1 MGTFGDL
8 HRGAIPDGA
17 GRFWLELH
25 GVDVE
30 FRQCDAVELVVVFTE
45 IPCLLHQV
53 FAAVVV
59 MEQAGVKTDP
69 VDANRLAPWPAD
81 VLGGDQI
88 ISAILEC
95 TIDHLDIS
103 VDQPEPAVRIAQIG
117 SPDASRR
124 GVSSHIKL
132 AGPAQRAWKNVPMH
146 QVLGLMQANAWEP
159 FESGIG
165 NVISVTD
172 ANH

>member
-8 HRGAIPDGA
+8 HRSAIPDGA

-30 FRQCDAVELVVVFTE
+30 FRQRDAVELVVVFTE

-69 VDANRLAPWPAD
+69 VDANRLAPWPVD

-103 VDQPEPAVRIAQIG
+103 VDQPEFVIRIA
-117 SPDASRR
+117 
-124 GVSSHIKL
+124 
-132 AGPAQRAWKNVPMH
+132 
-146 QVLGLMQANAWEP
+146 
-159 FESGIG
+159 
-165 NVISVTD
+165 
-172 ANH
+172 

>member
-1 MGTFGDL
+1 MALLLQIGVRSVEVTDERAIRHNFEGTLVKGAGTRHRFLMFIHRAAFCGEQVVPAILLVQVGTFGDL
-8 HRGAIPDGA
+8 HRSAIPDGA

-30 FRQCDAVELVVVFTE
+30 FRQCDTVELVVVFTE

-69 VDANRLAPWPAD
+69 VDANRLAPWPVD

-103 VDQPEPAVRIAQIG
+103 VDQPESAIRIA
-117 SPDASRR
+117 
-124 GVSSHIKL
+124 
-132 AGPAQRAWKNVPMH
+132 
-146 QVLGLMQANAWEP
+146 
-159 FESGIG
+159 
-165 NVISVTD
+165 
-172 ANH
+172 